1 MKLVK
6 LSLVAA
12 LAAGSFSALN
22 AVALEDAIK
31 NVEVGGMMRYRYDSV
46 NWKNADLNA
55 AGLSGSQRHHFRA
68 FVTPKISVGDGF
80 TFVGQVMYNN
90 DNNAGYGLGGV
101 STEGSNTN
109 QYTITKQPIVLKQAY
124 LQYDL
129 PDAGLQLLLGKQSLG
144 TIWTNDF
151 TGTAA
156 KVLVTPTEG
165 LTIAAFAVDSFE
177 GHSGDSDAANF
188 ANAGINFKKLRITP
202 NTTLTEQDGSAN
214 FAPLNNRLYQY
225 NMYGAAVLAN
235 FAGLDL
241 QLWGNYWDK
250 TATLYAANLNY
261 KLDLGNKNNVG
272 VKVTY
277 LGNILQGNLKNIVI
291 GTTDDADAT
300 VVKLSDIA
308 ANGNLVDGRLF
319 ANFAGLDAQVGGI
332 FFGKKEKLTINTLE
346 EVDTPAGLYIGREIF
361 YSKGS
366 WTVLSLGQNTFGYVG
381 VGYTLPMD
389 LRVGVQGVF
398 GQNKVY
404 NSLKDNRYEISAD
417 VSYKVSKNLSFLAY
431 YSYLDINDK
440 SSKDADDPT
449 NSVSYFQ
456 AAAGDKTS
464 KQTVRLQALYKF

>member
-12 LAAGSFSALN
+12 LAVGSMS
-22 AVALEDAIK
+22 VLEAKPLEEAIK
-31 NVEVGGMMRYRYDSV
+31 NVDVSGALRYRYDSV

-90 DNNAGYGLGGV
+90 DNNAGYGLDGN

-109 QYTITKQPIVLKQAY
+109 QYTITKQSIVLKQAY

-188 ANAGINFKKLRITP
+188 NNAGIEFEKMGITATA
-202 NTTLTEQDGSAN
+202 TTAN
-214 FAPLNNRLYQY
+214 LNNRLYQY

>member
-46 NWKNADLNA
+46 NWKKADLNA

-90 DNNAGYGLGGV
+90 DNNAGYGLGGP

-188 ANAGINFKKLRITP
+188 ANAGIEFKKMGITATA
-202 NTTLTEQDGSAN
+202 TTTN
-214 FAPLNNRLYQY
+214 LNNRLYQY

-291 GTTDDADAT
+291 GTATADAT

-449 NSVSYFQ
+449 ASISYFQ